1 MKRSIQ
7 IAILL
12 GVSILYSPV
21 FQAQDLEEYFSQ
33 AAENNPGLQAK
44 YKMFEAALE
53 GVPQA
58 NSLSDPTLSFG
69 YFLSPVETRV
79 GPQRARFS
87 LSQMFPWFGTLKL
100 SGDVAA
106 LNAEAKYQAFLDAK
120 NALYY
125 EVAAAY
131 YPLFELQQWLK
142 LEKENSE
149 ILRIYKSIAT
159 SKFENGEGT
168 LVDVLR
174 VDLMLK
180 DSETNEE
187 ILIEKQRPLL
197 SRFNILLNRDEF
209 TEVALPDT
217 IVKSASLDAFQ
228 KDSIYVNH
236 PLIDELDYRVE
247 ASQAQANLVSKQGL
261 PKIGVGLDY
270 LLIDERNDLAPGF
283 DLADNGKDAWM
294 PMVSVSIPIYRG
306 KIKAAKQEAEFRM
319 ESYSLQK
326 EDLINQLSSGYEMSF
341 FKLSEQSELI
351 DLYREQIAQTEQI
364 LTLLYSAYGN
374 SGEDFEELLRIQQR
388 LLKYEKMIATALKE
402 YHIALAK
409 LNYLTA
415 KNY

>member
-7 IAILL
+7 IAFLL
-12 GVSILYSPV
+12 GVSILYSPA
-21 FQAQDLEEYFSQ
+21 FQAQELEEYFSV

-87 LSQMFPWFGTLKL
+87 LSQMFPWFGTLRL

-187 ILIEKQRPLL
+187 ILLEKKRPLL
-197 SRFNILLNRDEF
+197 SRINRLLNRDEF
-209 TEVALPDT
+209 MEVILPDT
-217 IVKSASLDAFQ
+217 ITKSASLDAFQ

-247 ASQAQANLVSKQGL
+247 ASQAQANLASKQGL

-270 LLIDERNDLAPGF
+270 LLIDRRNDLAPGF

-306 KIKAAKQEAEFRM
+306 KVKAAKQEAEFRM

-326 EDLINQLSSGYEMSF
+326 EDLINQLSSGYEMAF

-351 DLYREQIAQTEQI
+351 DLYRDQISQTKQI
-364 LTLLYSAYGN
+364 LNLLYSSYSN
-374 SGEDFEELLRIQQR
+374 SGEDFEELLRMQQR
-388 LLKYEKMIATALKE
+388 LLKYEKMIATSLAE
-402 YHIALAK
+402 YQIALAE
-409 LNYLTA
+409 LDYLTA
-415 KNY
+415 KSK